1 MIKLKKGDFL
11 IADPSIINDDQF
23 NRSIIIITS
32 SSIEDEIVGLII
44 NKPLNYKLQDIIPEI
59 KINFKI
65 FDGGPV
71 NKDNLYFIH
80 TKNQL
85 IPNSIKINESL
96 YWSGDFKTVVDLVN
110 TKQITCEDI
119 KFCLGYTGWSA
130 KQLIDEIKS
139 ENWIK
144 SNKIISSGSVFTEME
159 NLWKLKMI
167 ELGGEYLLWSNA
179 PENPLHN

>member
-1 MIKLKKGDFL
+1 MINLKKGDFL

-80 TKNQL
+80 TKNHL

-96 YWSGDFKTVVDLVN
+96 YWSGDFKTIVDLVN

-119 KFCLGYTGWSA
+119 KFFLGYTGWSA

-144 SNKIISSGSVFTEME
+144 ANKRISSESIFSEMK
-159 NLWKLKMI
+159 NLWKVKMI
-167 ELGGEYLLWSNA
+167 ELGGEYSLWSNA